1 MTSPPIPTFSFQP
14 VFILGPHRSGCGP
27 LHRALAGTGAFNLVT
42 TYHVVH
48 RDSLLE
54 WHVNGREA
62 EARAALAA
70 RLAALEIRE
79 QDDALPVGPD
89 VPEDYAHALS
99 HQRPLPRF
107 SRRNFPGFLR
117 FCNTLQLLQG
127 PERPLLLKNPFDS
140 RRFME
145 IKRALPHARFV
156 FLHRNPVDV
165 VNSQVRMIRAVLAE
179 RHEYQALIV
188 EWYRKVWQSRLRLAI
203 ARTLYGRRSRLLI
216 HHVRFNLVRLCR
228 FLVRNVDR
236 VGQDAI
242 HVRYR
247 ICARVPTRS
256 SPGCWNSARRR
267 PRAPVSLANLVR
279 SRASVLDPYVSRY
292 EAAINRQTA
301 QDRQRFG
308 V

>member
-1 MTSPPIPTFSFQP
+1 

-27 LHRALAGTGAFNLVT
+27 LYRALAETGAFNLVT

-54 WHVNGREA
+54 WHVSGREA

-70 RLAALEIRE
+70 RLAALAIRGA
-79 QDDALPVGPD
+79 DDGPPLGPD
-89 VPEDYAHALS
+89 LPEDYAHALP
-99 HQRPLPRF
+99 HQTPLPRF
-107 SRRNFPGFLR
+107 SRRNAPGFLR

-140 RRFME
+140 RRFVE

-165 VNSQVRMIRAVLAE
+165 VNSQVRTIRALLAE
-179 RHEYQALIV
+179 RHDYQALIV
-188 EWYRKVWQSRLRLAI
+188 EWYRSVWQSRWRLAI
-203 ARTLYGRRSRLLI
+203 ARALYGGSRLLV
-216 HHVRFNLVRLCR
+216 HHVRWNLVRLCR
-228 FLVRNVDR
+228 FLVKNVDR
-236 VGQDAI
+236 VGEDAL
-242 HVRYR
+242 HVRYSDL
-247 ICARVPTRS
+247 CARPDAVVS
-256 SPGCWNSARRR
+256 ELLEFCKAK
-267 PRAPVSLANLVR
+267 PRGPVSLVNLVR

-301 QDRQRFG
+301 QYRQRFG

>member
-27 LHRALAGTGAFNLVT
+27 LYRALAGTGAFNLVT
-42 TYHVVH
+42 AYHVLH

-70 RLAALEIRE
+70 RLAALDVRDGE
-79 QDDALPVGPD
+79 APPVGPD
-89 VPEDYAHALS
+89 LPEDYAHALS
-99 HQRPLPRF
+99 YQRPLPRF

-127 PERPLLLKNPFDS
+127 AERPLLLKNPFDS
-140 RRFME
+140 RRFVD

-156 FLHRNPVDV
+156 FLHRSPVDV
-165 VNSQVRMIRAVLAE
+165 INSQVRMIRALLAE
-179 RHEYQALIV
+179 RHDYHALVV
-188 EWYRKVWQSRLRLAI
+188 EWYRSVWQSRWRLAI
-203 ARTLYGRRSRLLI
+203 ARTLYARSRLLV
-216 HHVRFNLVRLCR
+216 HHVRWNLVRLCR

-236 VGQDAI
+236 VSEDAI
-242 HVRYR
+242 HVRYSDL
-247 ICARVPTRS
+247 CARPDEVVGALLEFCP
-256 SPGCWNSARRR
+256 AR
-267 PRAPVSLANLVR
+267 PRTPLTSATLLR
-279 SRASVLDPYVSRY
+279 SRASVIDPYVSRY

-301 QDRQRFG
+301 QYRQRFG